1 ISYQF
6 LVENTGDVTLTNVS
20 VTDELVGLSAITY
33 AWPGAAGVLLVGE
46 SVIATATYTVTA
58 DDVNAGNVHN
68 SATAE
73 GTPPTTPTNPTPT
86 PIVTPPDEIDTP
98 IAQEPGIEITKTVTS
113 AGPYTEGSVIS
124 YQFLVENTGDVTL
137 TNVSVTD
144 ELVGLSAIT
153 YAWPGAAGVLL
164 VGESVIATATY
175 TVTADDVNA
184 GNVHNSATAEGTPP
198 TTPTNPTPTPI
209 VTPPDEID
217 TPIAQEPGIEIT
229 KTVTSAGPYTE
240 GSVISYQFLV
250 ENTGDVTLTNVS
262 VTDELVGLSAITYA
276 WPGAEGVLEVGQS
289 VTATATYVV
298 TAADVNAGNVH
309 NSATAEGTPPTTPTN
324 PTPTPIVTPPDE
336 IDTPIAQNPALEL
349 AKSVTSAGPYAEG
362 SVISYQFVVTNTGD
376 VTLTDVSVTD
386 ELPGLSAPTYA
397 WPGVEGV
404 LLVGERVTAT
414 ATYVVT
420 QADVNAGSVHNTA
433 TAEGMPPG
441 TPGEPAT
448 PIVSPPGEAVVEI
461 ETGTDLSI
469 EKTVDNA
476 TPIIG
481 DNVVFTLTVRNA
493 GPADA
498 TGVVATDVLASGYTF
513 VSSAGDGS
521 YDAATGLWTIGDL
534 ANGDAASLS
543 ITVTVNATGDYRNTA
558 SVDGNETDPDPDNNT
573 DVETPTPMPRIVA
586 IDDPMGTVDAGDVTP
601 SVLGNDTLGADPAT
615 VPEVVLTPGEPSHP
629 GLSMNPDG
637 TITIAVD
644 VPTGI
649 YTYPYT
655 ICDAANPANC
665 DIAIATIEVVGNPT
679 LLRVVKSVATRTV
692 NIGDLVRYTVTVE
705 NIGLVDLVDG
715 TLVDTPPT
723 GFSYVE
729 GSMSVRDADGA
740 FTLAPGHH
748 PLRIGGLDI
757 AAGADATIVYLLRVG
772 AGVRLGA
779 HVNEAVAVDEA
790 GNPLS
795 NVATAE
801 VLLDGDPMLD
811 DSLVFGTV
819 FDDRDGDGWQDR
831 ADLGGVAVSG
841 GFAPGAYVANSTTI
855 DTGSGPKPLADASS
869 PLLHGVDVGAIRA
882 RESEADPAPTV
893 VIRQRLSALEFT
905 DDFVLGSDQGVTVRM
920 AADGSSRV
928 ERAGGA
934 ARGLNAAEP
943 TVERRVSSVE
953 GGYEVA
959 YVISNQ
965 GIDERGIPGVRIA
978 SVEGL
983 LIETDQYG
991 RYHLADVHGGDW
1003 GRGRNFILKV
1013 DPATLPAGT
1022 EFTTAN
1028 PLVRRVTPGIPV
1040 RFDFG
1045 VKLPVRALQGGRE
1058 QLELE
1063 LGEVLFA
1070 PDSAE
1075 VREAYLPVLGQVAER
1090 VNAYA
1095 GGEVVITA
1103 DGDSQAL
1110 AFARAGAVRDA
1121 LEPLVSTEA
1130 REALEVVL
1138 RTRVD
1143 DPHSPVVAGA
1153 TASGALLGTVLFDT
1167 DKSAI
1172 RPEFNGLLDAVAAR
1186 LEALGG
1192 GVVVLVGHTDVRAPH
1207 AYNAALGLRRAT
1219 AVYEALATRLRPEV
1233 RAQVRVE
1240 SSGDPAAPIGT
1251 DAR

>member
-1 ISYQF
+1 M
-6 LVENTGDVTLTNVS
+6 VENTGDVRLTNVS
-20 VTDELVGLSAITY
+20 VTDELAGL
-33 AWPGAAGVLLVGE
+33 G
-46 SVIATATYTVTA
+46 
-58 DDVNAGNVHN
+58 
-68 SATAE
+68 
-73 GTPPTTPTNPTPT
+73 
-86 PIVTPPDEIDTP
+86 
-98 IAQEPGIEITKTVTS
+98 
-113 AGPYTEGSVIS
+113 
-124 YQFLVENTGDVTL
+124 
-137 TNVSVTD
+137 
-144 ELVGLSAIT
+144 
-153 YAWPGAAGVLL
+153 
-164 VGESVIATATY
+164 
-175 TVTADDVNA
+175 
-184 GNVHNSATAEGTPP
+184 
-198 TTPTNPTPTPI
+198 
-209 VTPPDEID
+209 
-217 TPIAQEPGIEIT
+217 
-229 KTVTSAGPYTE
+229 
-240 GSVISYQFLV
+240 
-250 ENTGDVTLTNVS
+250 
-262 VTDELVGLSAITYA
+262 AITYA
-276 WPGAEGVLEVGQS
+276 WPGAEGVLEAGQS

-309 NSATAEGTPPTTPTN
+309 NSATAEGTPPSTPSN
-324 PTPTPIVTPPDE
+324 PTPPPITTPPGE
-336 IDTPIAQNPALEL
+336 VDTPIAQEPGLSVQ
-349 AKSVTSAGPYAEG
+349 KSVTSAGPYTEG
-362 SVISYQFVVTNTGD
+362 SVISYQFVVENTGDVTLTNVSVTDALAGLSTITYAWPGAEGVLLVGQSVTATATYTVTAADVNAGNVHNSATAEGTPPSTPTNPTPTPVVTPPGDVDTPIAQNPAIELTKSVISTGPYSEGDTITYEFVVENTGD
-376 VTLTDVSVTD
+376 VTLTDVTVID
-386 ELPGLSAPTYA
+386 ELPGLSDLTYE
-397 WPGVEGV
+397 WPGAEGV
-404 LLVGERVTAT
+404 LLVGQSVTAV
-414 ATYVVT
+414 AAYVVT
-420 QADVNAGSVHNTA
+420 QVDVNAGTVHNA
-433 TAEGMPPG
+433 AIAEGTPPG

-461 ETGTDLSI
+461 ETGANLSI
-469 EKTVDNA
+469 QKAVDNA

-481 DNVVFTLTVRNA
+481 ENVVFTLTLRNA

-513 VSSAGDGS
+513 VSSAGDGA

-534 ANGDAASLS
+534 ANGGAASLS

-558 SVDGNETDPDPDNNT
+558 SVDGNETDPDPEDNT
-573 DVETPTPMPRIVA
+573 DVVTPTPMPRIVA
-586 IDDPMGTVDAGDVTP
+586 IDDPMGVVDAGTGTR
-601 SVLGNDTLGADPAT
+601 SVLGNDTLGPDPAT
-615 VPEVVLTPGEPSHP
+615 VPEVVLTPGVPSHP

-644 VPTGI
+644 VPSGT
-649 YTYPYT
+649 YEYPYT
-655 ICDAANPANC
+655 ICDAANPTNC
-665 DIAIATIEVVGNPT
+665 DTAIATIEVVGNPT

-705 NIGLVDLVDG
+705 NIGLVDLIDG
-715 TLVDTPPT
+715 NLVDTPPT

-757 AAGADATIVYLLRVG
+757 AAGEDATIVYLLRVG
-772 AGVRLGA
+772 AGVRLGS
-779 HVNEAVAVDEA
+779 HVNEAVAVDGS
-790 GNPLS
+790 GNPIS

-801 VLLDGDPMLD
+801 VTLDGDPMLD

-831 ADLGGVAVSG
+831 ADLGGVAASG

-855 DTGSGPKPLADASS
+855 DTGNGPTPLADASS

-893 VIRQRLSALEFT
+893 VIRQRLGALEFT
-905 DDFVLGSDQGVTVRM
+905 DGFVLTSAQGVTVRM
-920 AADGSSRV
+920 AADGTTRI
-928 ERAGGA
+928 ERSGDA

-943 TVERRVSSVE
+943 VVERRVSSVE

-991 RYHLADVHGGDW
+991 RYHVPDVHGGDW

-1045 VKLPVRALQGGRE
+1045 VKLPVQLVPGGRE
-1058 QLELE
+1058 QVELE

-1070 PDSAE
+1070 PGSAE
-1075 VREAYLPVLGQVAER
+1075 VREAYLPVLGRVAER
-1090 VNAYA
+1090 INAHD

-1103 DGDSQAL
+1103 DGDSEGL

-1121 LEPLVSTEA
+1121 LQPLVSAEA
-1130 REALEVVL
+1130 RDGLQVVL
-1138 RTRVD
+1138 RSRVD
-1143 DPHSPVVAGA
+1143 DPHAPVIAGA

-1172 RPEFNGLLDAVAAR
+1172 RPDFEGLLDAVAAR
-1186 LEALGG
+1186 LDALDG
-1192 GVVVLVGHTDVRAPH
+1192 GVVVLVGHTDVRGSH

-1219 AVYEALATRLRPEV
+1219 SVYEALRTRLRPEV
-1233 RAQVRVE
+1233 RERVRVE
-1240 SSGDPAAPIGT
+1240 SSGDPAAPTGT